1 VFLPLVVAAPAPP
14 APIVHAV
21 RIQDSPIA
29 LSIATRAGTKRIVCA
44 IDRRSAK
51 TCTHSPTFKA
61 SPGRHTI
68 VVRAVDRRGRISARR
83 AVAVVVPA
91 RAPAAVKVG
100 GEPVGIAAANGTVWV
115 SGGSSGAVI
124 GIDAATKKVVATVQ
138 VGGQLGGIAATGD
151 AVWVS
156 VFGGGSVVRI
166 DPATHAIVRRVAVGG
181 RPTGIAIDGTG
192 TVWVGNLDGYLS
204 LIVPSTPGFARVTAP
219 SGVSQPLFARG
230 LMWAGLQSGSLA
242 SLDPASSSL
251 TGKPVPVGQ
260 DVDALVD
267 TPSGVWVSTFAGQ
280 AALVDPDARK
290 VVRRF
295 TLPSSGSGISYANGS
310 VWVSVFNS
318 KLVVRLD
325 AATGALLGAVHTGG
339 QPRESV
345 VAGNLLWVADQAD
358 GTVTPI
364 AL

>member
-1 VFLPLVVAAPAPP
+1 MFVPLVVAAPPP

-44 IDRRSAK
+44 IDLKAAK
-51 TCTHSPTFKA
+51 KCGRNTTFKA
-61 SPGRHTI
+61 APGRHSI

-83 AVAVVVPA
+83 TVDVVVPA
-91 RAPAAVKVG
+91 RAPAAVKIG
-100 GEPVGIAAANGTVWV
+100 GEPVGIAAANGIVWV
-115 SGGSSGAVI
+115 SGGSSGNVV
-124 GIDAATKKVVATVQ
+124 GVDAATKKVVATVQ
-138 VGGQLGGIAATGD
+138 VGGQLGGIAATSD

-156 VFGGGSVVRI
+156 VFGSGSVVRI
-166 DPATHAIVRRVAVGG
+166 DPATRSIVRRVAVGG
-181 RPTGIAIDGTG
+181 QPTGIAVDGTG

-204 LIVPSTPGFARVTAP
+204 VIAPATPGFARVTVP

-230 LMWAGLQSGSLA
+230 LVWAGLQSGSLA
-242 SLDPASSSL
+242 ALDPATRSL
-251 TGKPVPVGQ
+251 SGKSVPVGP

-267 TPSGVWVSTFAGQ
+267 TPNGIWVSTFAGQ
-280 AALVDPDARK
+280 AALVDPGARK
-290 VVRRF
+290 VSRRF

-310 VWVSVFNS
+310 VWVSAFGS
-318 KLVVRLD
+318 RLVVRLD

-345 VAGNLLWVADQAD
+345 VAGNVLWVADQAD
-358 GTVTPI
+358 GAITPI